1 MGRDIAITIS
11 FTSALNKKVIDYDD
25 KAYLPWRWIFMA
37 IKNRVLLALTILLVL
52 SAIGLSFI
60 SHAPNRLISGQGVS
74 LFSLITG
81 PVWWSLVPILMLFA
95 FVFCKQNA
103 LVCWSTVLVAEMLFF
118 ALLLLAGT
126 AATQFSGGE
135 ESLARTSLDGGFW
148 LMSGLSILIAVDSMS
163 RVIVNPV
170 WRGLANILLAL
181 PVVILLATGQL
192 DHLSLMKEYINRQD
206 VFEDALWQ
214 HLQILFTTLIPAVG
228 LGIPLGIFCFRS
240 PRFQGAIF
248 STLNII
254 QTIPSI
260 ALFGLLIAPLAGLAA
275 AIPWLA
281 EHGISGIGLA
291 PAIVALVLY
300 ALLPLVRNVVAGLE
314 AVPDSVVESARGM
327 GMTRSQLFFRVQVP
341 IAMPLILSGIRIIAV
356 QTVGLAVV
364 AALIGA
370 GGLGAIVFQGL
381 LSSAL
386 DLVLLGVI
394 PVIIMAVVVDSLF
407 KFIVIF
413 MDTSHR

>member
-1 MGRDIAITIS
+1 MS
-11 FTSALNKKVIDYDD
+11 V
-25 KAYLPWRWIFMA
+25 
-37 IKNRVLLALTILLVL
+37 KNRVLLSLVILMIL
-52 SAIGLSFI
+52 SGVGLSFV
-60 SHAPNRLISGQGVS
+60 SHAPNRLISGQGIS
-74 LFSLITG
+74 LISLITG
-81 PVWWSLVPILMLFA
+81 PVWWLLLPILMLASFA
-95 FVFCKQNA
+95 FFKQ
-103 LVCWSTVLVAEMLFF
+103 STVLYWTTVLIAELLLFG
-118 ALLLLAGT
+118 LLLLAGT
-126 AATQFSGGE
+126 TATQLAGGE
-135 ESLARTSLDGGFW
+135 ESLVRTSLGGGFW
-148 LMSGLSILIAVDSMS
+148 LMSGMSILIAIDSLS
-163 RVIVNPV
+163 RAVVNPI
-170 WRGLANILLAL
+170 WRSMANVLLLL

-192 DHLSLMKEYINRQD
+192 DQLSLLKEYVNRQD
-206 VFEDALWQ
+206 VFNDALWQ
-214 HLQILFTTLIPAVG
+214 HLQILFATLVPAML
-228 LGIPLGIFCFRS
+228 LGIPLGLFCFRS
-240 PRFQGAIF
+240 PRFQVAVF

-281 EHGISGIGLA
+281 EHGVSGIGLA

-300 ALLPLVRNVVAGLE
+300 ALLPLVRNVVAGLD

-327 GMTRSQLFFRVQVP
+327 GMTRSQLFFRVQIP
-341 IAMPLILSGIRIIAV
+341 IAMPLIVSGVRIIAV

-394 PVIIMAVVVDSLF
+394 PVVVMAVVVDSLF

>member
-1 MGRDIAITIS
+1 MVVR
-11 FTSALNKKVIDYDD
+11 
-25 KAYLPWRWIFMA
+25 
-37 IKNRVLLALTILLVL
+37 NRVLLALVILMIL
-52 SAIGLSFI
+52 SGVGLSFV
-60 SHAPNRLISGQGVS
+60 SHAPNRLISGQGIS
-74 LFSLITG
+74 LISLITG
-81 PVWWSLVPILMLFA
+81 PVWWLLVPILMLTSFA
-95 FVFCKQNA
+95 FFKQSVA
-103 LVCWSTVLVAEMLFF
+103 LCWATVLIAELLLFG
-118 ALLLLAGT
+118 LLLLAGT
-126 AATQFSGGE
+126 TATQLAGGE
-135 ESLARTSLDGGFW
+135 ESLVRTSLGGGFW
-148 LMSGLSILIAVDSMS
+148 LMSGMSILIAIDSLS
-163 RVIVNPV
+163 RAVVNPI
-170 WRGLANILLAL
+170 WRSMANVLLIL

-192 DHLSLMKEYINRQD
+192 DQLSLLKEYVNRQD
-206 VFEDALWQ
+206 VFNDALWQ
-214 HLQILFTTLIPAVG
+214 HLQILFATLVPAVL
-228 LGIPLGIFCFRS
+228 LGIPLGLICFRS
-240 PRFQGAIF
+240 PRFQGVIF
-248 STLNII
+248 SILNII

-281 EHGISGIGLA
+281 EHGVSGIGLA

-314 AVPDSVVESARGM
+314 AVPSSVVESARGM
-327 GMTRSQLFFRVQVP
+327 GMTRSQLFFRVQIP
-341 IAMPLILSGIRIIAV
+341 IAMPLILSGVRIIAV

-394 PVIIMAVVVDSLF
+394 PVVVMAVVVDSLF

>member
-1 MGRDIAITIS
+1 MS
-11 FTSALNKKVIDYDD
+11 V
-25 KAYLPWRWIFMA
+25 
-37 IKNRVLLALTILLVL
+37 KNRVLLSLVILMIL
-52 SAIGLSFI
+52 SGVGLSFV
-60 SHAPNRLISGQGVS
+60 SHAPNRLISGQGIS
-74 LFSLITG
+74 LISLITG
-81 PVWWSLVPILMLFA
+81 PVWWLLLPILMLASFA
-95 FVFCKQNA
+95 FFKQ
-103 LVCWSTVLVAEMLFF
+103 STVLYWATILIAELLLFG
-118 ALLLLAGT
+118 LLLLAGT
-126 AATQFSGGE
+126 TATQLAGGE
-135 ESLARTSLDGGFW
+135 ESLVRTSLGGGFW
-148 LMSGLSILIAVDSMS
+148 LMSGMSILIAIDSLS
-163 RVIVNPV
+163 RAVVNPI
-170 WRGLANILLAL
+170 WRSMANVLLLL
-181 PVVILLATGQL
+181 PVVILLASGQL
-192 DHLSLMKEYINRQD
+192 DQLSLLKEYVNRQD
-206 VFEDALWQ
+206 VFNDALWQ
-214 HLQILFTTLIPAVG
+214 HLQILLATLVPAML
-228 LGIPLGIFCFRS
+228 LGIPLGLFCFRS
-240 PRFQGAIF
+240 PHFQTAVF

-281 EHGISGIGLA
+281 EHGVSGIGLA

-300 ALLPLVRNVVAGLE
+300 ALLPLVRNVVAGLD

-327 GMTRSQLFFRVQVP
+327 GMTRSQLFFRVQIP
-341 IAMPLILSGIRIIAV
+341 IAMPLIVSGVRIIAV

-394 PVIIMAVVVDSLF
+394 PVVVMAVVVDSLF

>member
-1 MGRDIAITIS
+1 
-11 FTSALNKKVIDYDD
+11 
-25 KAYLPWRWIFMA
+25 MA
-37 IKNRVLLALTILLVL
+37 VKNRVLLALVILMIL
-52 SAIGLSFI
+52 SGAGLSFV
-60 SHAPNRLISGQGVS
+60 SHAPNRLISGQGIS
-74 LFSLITG
+74 LISLITG
-81 PVWWSLVPILMLFA
+81 PVWWLLVPLLMLSVFA
-95 FVFCKQNA
+95 FAKQNA
-103 LVCWSTVLVAEMLFF
+103 VLCWSTVLVAEVLLFG
-118 ALLLLAGT
+118 LLFLAGT
-126 AATQFSGGE
+126 TATQLAGGE
-135 ESLARTSLDGGFW
+135 ESLARTSLGGGFW
-148 LMSGLSILIAVDSMS
+148 LMSGMSILIVIDSLSRAV
-163 RVIVNPV
+163 VNPI
-170 WRGLANILLAL
+170 WRSLANVSLVL

-192 DHLSLMKEYINRQD
+192 DQLSLMKEYVNRQD
-206 VFEDALWQ
+206 VFNDALWQ
-214 HLQILFTTLIPAVG
+214 HLQILVATLAPAVV
-228 LGIPLGIFCFRS
+228 LGIPLGLLCFRS
-240 PRFQGAIF
+240 PRFQGTIF

-281 EHGISGIGLA
+281 EHGVSGIGLA

-300 ALLPLVRNVVAGLE
+300 ALLPLVRNIVAGLE
-314 AVPDSVVESARGM
+314 AVPDSVVESAQGM
-327 GMTRSQLFFRVQVP
+327 GMTRSQLFFQVQIP

-394 PVIIMAVVVDSLF
+394 PVIVMAVVVDSLF

>member
-1 MGRDIAITIS
+1 MS
-11 FTSALNKKVIDYDD
+11 V
-25 KAYLPWRWIFMA
+25 
-37 IKNRVLLALTILLVL
+37 KNRVLLALVILMIL
-52 SAIGLSFI
+52 SGVGLSFV
-60 SHAPNRLISGQGVS
+60 SHAPNRLISGQGIS
-74 LFSLITG
+74 LISLITG
-81 PVWWSLVPILMLFA
+81 SVWWLLVPILMLASFA
-95 FVFCKQNA
+95 FFKQ
-103 LVCWSTVLVAEMLFF
+103 STVLYWATVLIAELLLFG
-118 ALLLLAGT
+118 LLLLAGT
-126 AATQFSGGE
+126 TATQLAGGE
-135 ESLARTSLDGGFW
+135 ESLVRTSLGGGFW
-148 LMSGLSILIAVDSMS
+148 LMSGMSILIAIDSLS
-163 RVIVNPV
+163 RAVVNPI
-170 WRGLANILLAL
+170 WRSMANVLLLL

-192 DHLSLMKEYINRQD
+192 DQLSLLKEYVNRQD
-206 VFEDALWQ
+206 VFNDALWQ
-214 HLQILFTTLIPAVG
+214 HLQILFATLVPAMF
-228 LGIPLGIFCFRS
+228 LGIPLGLFCFRS
-240 PRFQGAIF
+240 PRFQITVFA
-248 STLNII
+248 TLNII

-281 EHGISGIGLA
+281 EHGVSGIGLA

-300 ALLPLVRNVVAGLE
+300 ALLPLVRNVVAGLD
-314 AVPDSVVESARGM
+314 AVSDSVVESARGM
-327 GMTRSQLFFRVQVP
+327 GMTRSQLFFRVQIP
-341 IAMPLILSGIRIIAV
+341 IAMPLIVSGVRIIAV

-394 PVIIMAVVVDSLF
+394 PVVVMAVVVDSLF

>member
-1 MGRDIAITIS
+1 MS
-11 FTSALNKKVIDYDD
+11 V
-25 KAYLPWRWIFMA
+25 
-37 IKNRVLLALTILLVL
+37 KNRVLLSLVILMIL
-52 SAIGLSFI
+52 SGVGLSFV
-60 SHAPNRLISGQGVS
+60 SHAPNRLISGQGIS
-74 LFSLITG
+74 LISLITG
-81 PVWWSLVPILMLFA
+81 PVWWLLLPILMLASFA
-95 FVFCKQNA
+95 FFKQ
-103 LVCWSTVLVAEMLFF
+103 STVLYWATVLIAELLLFG
-118 ALLLLAGT
+118 LLLLAGT
-126 AATQFSGGE
+126 TATQLAGGE
-135 ESLARTSLDGGFW
+135 ESLVRTSLGGGFW
-148 LMSGLSILIAVDSMS
+148 LMSGMSILIAIDSLS
-163 RVIVNPV
+163 RAVVNPI
-170 WRGLANILLAL
+170 WRSMANVLLLL

-192 DHLSLMKEYINRQD
+192 DQLSLLKEYVNRQD
-206 VFEDALWQ
+206 VFNDALWQ
-214 HLQILFTTLIPAVG
+214 HLQILFATLVPAML
-228 LGIPLGIFCFRS
+228 LGIPLGLFCFRS
-240 PRFQGAIF
+240 PRFQVSVF
-248 STLNII
+248 SALNII

-281 EHGISGIGLA
+281 EHGVSGIGLA

-300 ALLPLVRNVVAGLE
+300 ALLPLVRNVVAGLD

-327 GMTRSQLFFRVQVP
+327 GMTRSQLFFRVQIP
-341 IAMPLILSGIRIIAV
+341 IAMPLIVSGVRIIAV

-394 PVIIMAVVVDSLF
+394 PVVVMAVVVDSLF

>member
-1 MGRDIAITIS
+1 MS
-11 FTSALNKKVIDYDD
+11 V
-25 KAYLPWRWIFMA
+25 
-37 IKNRVLLALTILLVL
+37 KNRVLLSLVILMIL
-52 SAIGLSFI
+52 SGVGLSFV
-60 SHAPNRLISGQGVS
+60 SHAPNRLISGQGIS
-74 LFSLITG
+74 LISLITG
-81 PVWWSLVPILMLFA
+81 PVWWLLLPILMLASFA
-95 FVFCKQNA
+95 FFKQ
-103 LVCWSTVLVAEMLFF
+103 STVLYWATVLIAELLLFG
-118 ALLLLAGT
+118 LLLLAGAT
-126 AATQFSGGE
+126 ATQLAGGE
-135 ESLARTSLDGGFW
+135 ESLVRTSLGGGFW
-148 LMSGLSILIAVDSMS
+148 VMSGMSILIAIDSLS
-163 RVIVNPV
+163 RAVVNPI
-170 WRGLANILLAL
+170 WRSMANVLLLL

-192 DHLSLMKEYINRQD
+192 DQLSLLKEYVNRQD
-206 VFEDALWQ
+206 VFNDALWQ
-214 HLQILFTTLIPAVG
+214 HLQILFATLVPAML
-228 LGIPLGIFCFRS
+228 LGIPLGLFCFRS
-240 PRFQGAIF
+240 PRFQVAVF

-281 EHGISGIGLA
+281 EHGMSGIGLA

-300 ALLPLVRNVVAGLE
+300 ALLPLVRNVVAGLD

-327 GMTRSQLFFRVQVP
+327 GMTRSQLFFRVQIP
-341 IAMPLILSGIRIIAV
+341 IAMPLIISGVRIIAV

-394 PVIIMAVVVDSLF
+394 PVVVMAVVVDSLF

>member
-1 MGRDIAITIS
+1 
-11 FTSALNKKVIDYDD
+11 
-25 KAYLPWRWIFMA
+25 MA
-37 IKNRVLLALTILLVL
+37 VKNRVLLALVILMIL
-52 SAIGLSFI
+52 SGAGLSFV
-60 SHAPNRLISGQGVS
+60 SHAPNRLISGQGI
-74 LFSLITG
+74 SLISLVTG
-81 PVWWSLVPILMLFA
+81 PVWWLLVPILMLASFA
-95 FVFCKQNA
+95 FFKPSIVLYWA
-103 LVCWSTVLVAEMLFF
+103 TVLIAELLLFG
-118 ALLLLAGT
+118 LLLLAGT
-126 AATQFSGGE
+126 TATQLAGGE
-135 ESLARTSLDGGFW
+135 ESLVRTSLGGGFW
-148 LMSGLSILIAVDSMS
+148 LMSGMSILIAIDSLS
-163 RVIVNPV
+163 RAVMNPI
-170 WRGLANILLAL
+170 WRSIANILLIL

-192 DHLSLMKEYINRQD
+192 DQLSLLKEYVNRQD
-206 VFEDALWQ
+206 VFNDALWQ
-214 HLQILFTTLIPAVG
+214 HLQILFATLVPAVL
-228 LGIPLGIFCFRS
+228 LGIPLGLICFRS

-260 ALFGLLIAPLAGLAA
+260 ALFGLLIVPLAGLAA

-281 EHGISGIGLA
+281 EHGVSGIGLA

-314 AVPDSVVESARGM
+314 AVPDSVVESAQGM
-327 GMTRSQLFFRVQVP
+327 GMTRSQLFFRVQIP
-341 IAMPLILSGIRIIAV
+341 IAMPLILSGVRIIAV

-394 PVIIMAVVVDSLF
+394 PVIVMAVVVDSLF

>member
-1 MGRDIAITIS
+1 
-11 FTSALNKKVIDYDD
+11 
-25 KAYLPWRWIFMA
+25 MA
-37 IKNRVLLALTILLVL
+37 VKNRVLLALVILMIL
-52 SAIGLSFI
+52 SGAGLSFV
-60 SHAPNRLISGQGVS
+60 SHAPNRLISGQGI
-74 LFSLITG
+74 SLISLVTG
-81 PVWWSLVPILMLFA
+81 PVWWLLVPILMLASFA
-95 FVFCKQNA
+95 FFKPSIVLYWA
-103 LVCWSTVLVAEMLFF
+103 TVLIAELLLFG
-118 ALLLLAGT
+118 LLLLAGT
-126 AATQFSGGE
+126 TATQLAGGE
-135 ESLARTSLDGGFW
+135 ESLVRTSLGGGFW
-148 LMSGLSILIAVDSMS
+148 LMSGMSILIAIDSLS
-163 RVIVNPV
+163 RAVMNPI
-170 WRGLANILLAL
+170 WRSIANILLIL

-192 DHLSLMKEYINRQD
+192 DQLSLLKEYVNRQD
-206 VFEDALWQ
+206 VFNDALWQ
-214 HLQILFTTLIPAVG
+214 HLQILFATLVPAVL
-228 LGIPLGIFCFRS
+228 LGIPLGLICFRS
-240 PRFQGAIF
+240 PRFQCAIF

-281 EHGISGIGLA
+281 EHGVSGIGLA

-314 AVPDSVVESARGM
+314 AVPDSVVESAQGM
-327 GMTRSQLFFRVQVP
+327 GMTRSQLFFRVQIP
-341 IAMPLILSGIRIIAV
+341 IAMPLILSGVRIIAV

-394 PVIIMAVVVDSLF
+394 PVIVMAVVVDSLF

>member
-1 MGRDIAITIS
+1 MS
-11 FTSALNKKVIDYDD
+11 V
-25 KAYLPWRWIFMA
+25 
-37 IKNRVLLALTILLVL
+37 KNRVLLALVILMIL
-52 SAIGLSFI
+52 SGVGLSFV
-60 SHAPNRLISGQGVS
+60 SHAPNRLISGQGIS
-74 LFSLITG
+74 LISLITG
-81 PVWWSLVPILMLFA
+81 SVWWLLVPILMLASFA
-95 FVFCKQNA
+95 FFKQ
-103 LVCWSTVLVAEMLFF
+103 STVLYWATVLIAELLLFG
-118 ALLLLAGT
+118 LLLLAGT
-126 AATQFSGGE
+126 TATQLAGGE
-135 ESLARTSLDGGFW
+135 ESLVRTSLGGGFW
-148 LMSGLSILIAVDSMS
+148 LMSGMSILIAIDSLS
-163 RVIVNPV
+163 RAVVNPI
-170 WRGLANILLAL
+170 WRSMANVLLLL

-192 DHLSLMKEYINRQD
+192 DQLSLLKEYVNRQD
-206 VFEDALWQ
+206 VFNDALWQ
-214 HLQILFTTLIPAVG
+214 HLQILFATLVPAMF
-228 LGIPLGIFCFRS
+228 LGIPLGLFCFRS
-240 PRFQGAIF
+240 TRFQVTVF
-248 STLNII
+248 SILNII
-254 QTIPSI
+254 QTIPAI

-281 EHGISGIGLA
+281 EHGVSGIGLA

-300 ALLPLVRNVVAGLE
+300 ALLPLVRNVVAGLD

-327 GMTRSQLFFRVQVP
+327 GMTRSQLFFQVQIP
-341 IAMPLILSGIRIIAV
+341 IAMPLIVSGVRIIAV

-394 PVIIMAVVVDSLF
+394 PVVVMAVVVDSLF

>member
-1 MGRDIAITIS
+1 MIAE
-11 FTSALNKKVIDYDD
+11 
-25 KAYLPWRWIFMA
+25 
-37 IKNRVLLALTILLVL
+37 LL
-52 SAIGLSFI
+52 
-60 SHAPNRLISGQGVS
+60 
-74 LFSLITG
+74 LFG
-81 PVWWSLVPILMLFA
+81 
-95 FVFCKQNA
+95 
-103 LVCWSTVLVAEMLFF
+103 
-118 ALLLLAGT
+118 LLLLAGT
-126 AATQFSGGE
+126 TATQLAGGE
-135 ESLARTSLDGGFW
+135 ESLVRTSLGGGFW
-148 LMSGLSILIAVDSMS
+148 LMSGMSILIAIDSLS
-163 RVIVNPV
+163 RAVMNPI
-170 WRGLANILLAL
+170 WRSIANILLIL

-192 DHLSLMKEYINRQD
+192 DQLSLLKEYVNRQD
-206 VFEDALWQ
+206 VFNDALWQ
-214 HLQILFTTLIPAVG
+214 HLQILFATLVPAVL
-228 LGIPLGIFCFRS
+228 LGIPLGLICFRS

-281 EHGISGIGLA
+281 EHGVSGIGLA

-314 AVPDSVVESARGM
+314 AVPDSVVESAQGM
-327 GMTRSQLFFRVQVP
+327 GMTRSQLFFRVQIP
-341 IAMPLILSGIRIIAV
+341 IAMPLILSGVRIIAV

-394 PVIIMAVVVDSLF
+394 PVIVMAVVVDSLF

>member
-1 MGRDIAITIS
+1 MS
-11 FTSALNKKVIDYDD
+11 V
-25 KAYLPWRWIFMA
+25 
-37 IKNRVLLALTILLVL
+37 KNRVLLALVILMIL
-52 SAIGLSFI
+52 SGVGLSFV
-60 SHAPNRLISGQGVS
+60 SHAPNRLISGQGIS
-74 LFSLITG
+74 LISLITG
-81 PVWWSLVPILMLFA
+81 SVWWLLVPILMLASFA
-95 FVFCKQNA
+95 FFKQ
-103 LVCWSTVLVAEMLFF
+103 STVLYWATVLIAELLLFG
-118 ALLLLAGT
+118 LLLLAGT
-126 AATQFSGGE
+126 TATQLAGGE
-135 ESLARTSLDGGFW
+135 ESLVRTSLGGGFW
-148 LMSGLSILIAVDSMS
+148 LMSGMSILIAIDSLS
-163 RVIVNPV
+163 RAVVNPI
-170 WRGLANILLAL
+170 WRSMANVLLLL

-192 DHLSLMKEYINRQD
+192 DQLSLLKEYVNRQD
-206 VFEDALWQ
+206 VFNDALWQ
-214 HLQILFTTLIPAVG
+214 HLQILFATLVPAMF
-228 LGIPLGIFCFRS
+228 LGIPLGLFCFRS
-240 PRFQGAIF
+240 TRVQVTVF
-248 STLNII
+248 SILNII

-281 EHGISGIGLA
+281 EHGVSGIGLA

-300 ALLPLVRNVVAGLE
+300 ALLPLVRNVVAGLD

-327 GMTRSQLFFRVQVP
+327 GMTRSQLFFRVQIP
-341 IAMPLILSGIRIIAV
+341 IAMPLIVSGVRIIAV

-394 PVIIMAVVVDSLF
+394 PVVVMAVVVDSLF

>member
-1 MGRDIAITIS
+1 
-11 FTSALNKKVIDYDD
+11 
-25 KAYLPWRWIFMA
+25 MA
-37 IKNRVLLALTILLVL
+37 VKNRVLLALVILMIL
-52 SAIGLSFI
+52 SGAGLSFV
-60 SHAPNRLISGQGVS
+60 SHAPNRLISGQGI
-74 LFSLITG
+74 SLISLVTG
-81 PVWWSLVPILMLFA
+81 PVWWLLVPILMLASFA
-95 FVFCKQNA
+95 FFKPSIVLYWA
-103 LVCWSTVLVAEMLFF
+103 TVLIAELLLFG
-118 ALLLLAGT
+118 LLLLAGT
-126 AATQFSGGE
+126 TATQLAGGE
-135 ESLARTSLDGGFW
+135 ESLVRTSLGGGFW
-148 LMSGLSILIAVDSMS
+148 LMSGMSILIAIDSLS
-163 RVIVNPV
+163 RAVINPI
-170 WRGLANILLAL
+170 WRSIANILLIL

-192 DHLSLMKEYINRQD
+192 DQLSLLKEYVNRQD
-206 VFEDALWQ
+206 VFNDALWQ
-214 HLQILFTTLIPAVG
+214 HLQILFATLVPAVL
-228 LGIPLGIFCFRS
+228 LGIPLGLICFRS

-281 EHGISGIGLA
+281 EHGVSGIGLA

-314 AVPDSVVESARGM
+314 AVPDSVVESAQGM
-327 GMTRSQLFFRVQVP
+327 GMTRSQLFFRVQIP
-341 IAMPLILSGIRIIAV
+341 IAMPLILSGVRIIAV

-394 PVIIMAVVVDSLF
+394 PVIVMAVVVDSLF

>member
-1 MGRDIAITIS
+1 
-11 FTSALNKKVIDYDD
+11 
-25 KAYLPWRWIFMA
+25 MA
-37 IKNRVLLALTILLVL
+37 VKNRVLLALVILMIL
-52 SAIGLSFI
+52 SGAGLSFV
-60 SHAPNRLISGQGVS
+60 SHAPNRLISGQGI
-74 LFSLITG
+74 SLISLVTG
-81 PVWWSLVPILMLFA
+81 PVWWLLVPILMLASFA
-95 FVFCKQNA
+95 FFKPSIVLYWA
-103 LVCWSTVLVAEMLFF
+103 TVLIAELLLFG
-118 ALLLLAGT
+118 LLLLAGT
-126 AATQFSGGE
+126 TATQLAGGE
-135 ESLARTSLDGGFW
+135 ESLVRTSLGGGFW
-148 LMSGLSILIAVDSMS
+148 LMSGMSILIAIDSLS
-163 RVIVNPV
+163 RAVMNPI
-170 WRGLANILLAL
+170 WRSIANILLIL

-192 DHLSLMKEYINRQD
+192 DQLSLLKEYVNRQD
-206 VFEDALWQ
+206 VFNDALWQ
-214 HLQILFTTLIPAVG
+214 HLQILFATLVPAVL
-228 LGIPLGIFCFRS
+228 LGIPLGLTCFRS

-281 EHGISGIGLA
+281 EHGVSGIGLA

-314 AVPDSVVESARGM
+314 AVPDSVVESAQGM
-327 GMTRSQLFFRVQVP
+327 GMTRSQLFFRVQIP
-341 IAMPLILSGIRIIAV
+341 IAMPLILSGVRIIAV

-394 PVIIMAVVVDSLF
+394 PVIVMAVVVDSLF

>member
-1 MGRDIAITIS
+1 M
-11 FTSALNKKVIDYDD
+11 
-25 KAYLPWRWIFMA
+25 
-37 IKNRVLLALTILLVL
+37 ILLVL
-52 SAIGLSFI
+52 SGVGLSFV

-74 LFSLITG
+74 LTSLFTG
-81 PVWWSLVPILMLFA
+81 PVWWLLVPVVILFTLA
-95 FVFCKQNA
+95 FFKQNSV
-103 LVCWSTVLVAEMLFF
+103 LHWSTVLFAEVLLFG
-118 ALLLLAGT
+118 LLLLAGRT
-126 AATQFSGGE
+126 ATQLTGGE
-135 ESLARTSLDGGFW
+135 ESLARTSLGGGFW
-148 LMSGLSILIAVDSMS
+148 LMSGLSLLIAVDSLS
-163 RVIVNPV
+163 RAIVNPV
-170 WRGLANILLAL
+170 WRSLANVLLVL

-192 DHLSLMKEYINRQD
+192 DQLSLLKEYANRQD
-206 VFEDALWQ
+206 VFDDALWQ
-214 HLQILFTTLIPAVG
+214 HLQILLATVVPAV
-228 LGIPLGIFCFRS
+228 LIGIPLGLLCFRS
-240 PRFQGAIF
+240 RRFQGTIF

-314 AVPDSVVESARGM
+314 SVPDSVVESAQGM
-327 GMTRSQLFFRVQVP
+327 GMTRSQLFFWVQIP
-341 IAMPLILSGIRIIAV
+341 IALPLILSGIRIIAV

-370 GGLGAIVFQGL
+370 GGLGAIMFQGL

-394 PVIIMAVVVDSLF
+394 PVIVMAVMVDSLF

-413 MDTSHR
+413 MDTSNR

>member
-1 MGRDIAITIS
+1 
-11 FTSALNKKVIDYDD
+11 
-25 KAYLPWRWIFMA
+25 MA
-37 IKNRVLLALTILLVL
+37 VKNRVLLALVILMIL
-52 SAIGLSFI
+52 SGAGLSFV
-60 SHAPNRLISGQGVS
+60 SHAPNRLISGQGI
-74 LFSLITG
+74 SLISLVTG
-81 PVWWSLVPILMLFA
+81 PVWWLLVPILMLASFA
-95 FVFCKQNA
+95 FFKPSIVLYWA
-103 LVCWSTVLVAEMLFF
+103 TVLIAELLLFG
-118 ALLLLAGT
+118 LLLLAGT
-126 AATQFSGGE
+126 TATQLAGGE
-135 ESLARTSLDGGFW
+135 ESLVRTSLGGGFW
-148 LMSGLSILIAVDSMS
+148 LMSGMSILIAIDSLS
-163 RVIVNPV
+163 RAVVNPI
-170 WRGLANILLAL
+170 WRSMANVLLLL

-192 DHLSLMKEYINRQD
+192 DQLSLLKEYVNRQD
-206 VFEDALWQ
+206 VFNDALWQ
-214 HLQILFTTLIPAVG
+214 HLQILFATLVPAVL
-228 LGIPLGIFCFRS
+228 LGIPLGLICFRS
-240 PRFQGAIF
+240 PHFQGAIF

-281 EHGISGIGLA
+281 EHGVSGIGLA

-314 AVPDSVVESARGM
+314 AVPDSVVESAQGM
-327 GMTRSQLFFRVQVP
+327 GMTRSQLFFRVQIP
-341 IAMPLILSGIRIIAV
+341 IAMPLILSGVRIIAV

-394 PVIIMAVVVDSLF
+394 PVIVMAVVVDSLF

>member
-1 MGRDIAITIS
+1 MS
-11 FTSALNKKVIDYDD
+11 V
-25 KAYLPWRWIFMA
+25 
-37 IKNRVLLALTILLVL
+37 KNRVLLSLVILMIL
-52 SAIGLSFI
+52 SGVGLSFV
-60 SHAPNRLISGQGVS
+60 SHAPNRLISGQGIS
-74 LFSLITG
+74 LISLITG
-81 PVWWSLVPILMLFA
+81 PVWWLLLPILMLASFA
-95 FVFCKQNA
+95 FFKQ
-103 LVCWSTVLVAEMLFF
+103 STVLYWATVLIAELLLFG
-118 ALLLLAGT
+118 LLLLAGT
-126 AATQFSGGE
+126 TATQLAGGD
-135 ESLARTSLDGGFW
+135 ESLVRTSLGGGFW
-148 LMSGLSILIAVDSMS
+148 LMSGMSILIAIDSLS
-163 RVIVNPV
+163 RAVVNPI
-170 WRGLANILLAL
+170 WRSMANVLLLL

-192 DHLSLMKEYINRQD
+192 DQLSLLKEYANRQD
-206 VFEDALWQ
+206 VFNDALWQ
-214 HLQILFTTLIPAVG
+214 HLQILLATLVPAML
-228 LGIPLGIFCFRS
+228 LGIPLGLFCFRS
-240 PRFQGAIF
+240 PRFQAAVF

-281 EHGISGIGLA
+281 EHGVSGIGLA

-300 ALLPLVRNVVAGLE
+300 ALLPLVRNVVAGLD

-327 GMTRSQLFFRVQVP
+327 GMTRSQLFFRVQIP
-341 IAMPLILSGIRIIAV
+341 IAMPLIVSGVRIIAV

-394 PVIIMAVVVDSLF
+394 PVVVMAVVVDSLF

>member
-1 MGRDIAITIS
+1 MVVR
-11 FTSALNKKVIDYDD
+11 
-25 KAYLPWRWIFMA
+25 
-37 IKNRVLLALTILLVL
+37 NRVLLALVILMIL
-52 SAIGLSFI
+52 SGGGLSFV
-60 SHAPNRLISGQGVS
+60 SHAPNRLISGQEIS
-74 LFSLITG
+74 LISLITG
-81 PVWWSLVPILMLFA
+81 PVWWLLVPILMLASFS
-95 FVFCKQNA
+95 FFKQ
-103 LVCWSTVLVAEMLFF
+103 STVLYWATVLIAELLLFG
-118 ALLLLAGT
+118 LLLLAGT
-126 AATQFSGGE
+126 TATQLAGGE
-135 ESLARTSLDGGFW
+135 ESLVRTSLGGGFW
-148 LMSGLSILIAVDSMS
+148 LMSGMSILIAIDSLS
-163 RVIVNPV
+163 RAVVNPI
-170 WRGLANILLAL
+170 WRGMANILLIL

-192 DHLSLMKEYINRQD
+192 DQLSLLKEYVNRQD
-206 VFEDALWQ
+206 VFDDALWQ
-214 HLQILFTTLIPAVG
+214 HLQILFATLVPAVL
-228 LGIPLGIFCFRS
+228 LGIPLGLICYRS

-281 EHGISGIGLA
+281 EHGVSGIGLA
-291 PAIVALVLY
+291 PAIIALVLY
-300 ALLPLVRNVVAGLE
+300 ALLPLVRNVVAGLG

-327 GMTRSQLFFRVQVP
+327 GMTRSQLFFRVQIP
-341 IAMPLILSGIRIIAV
+341 IAMPLIVSGVRIIAV

-394 PVIIMAVVVDSLF
+394 PVIVMAVVVDSLF
-407 KFIVIF
+407 KFIIIF
-413 MDTSHR
+413 MDTSNQ

>member
-1 MGRDIAITIS
+1 
-11 FTSALNKKVIDYDD
+11 
-25 KAYLPWRWIFMA
+25 MA
-37 IKNRVLLALTILLVL
+37 VKNRVLLALVILMIL
-52 SAIGLSFI
+52 SGAGLSFV
-60 SHAPNRLISGQGVS
+60 SHAPNRLISGQGI
-74 LFSLITG
+74 SLISLVTG
-81 PVWWSLVPILMLFA
+81 PVWWLLVPILMLASFA
-95 FVFCKQNA
+95 FFKPSIVLYWA
-103 LVCWSTVLVAEMLFF
+103 TVLIAELLLFG
-118 ALLLLAGT
+118 LLLLAGT
-126 AATQFSGGE
+126 TATQLAGGE
-135 ESLARTSLDGGFW
+135 ESLVRTSLGGGFW
-148 LMSGLSILIAVDSMS
+148 LMSGMSILIAIDSLS
-163 RVIVNPV
+163 RAVMNPI
-170 WRGLANILLAL
+170 WRSIANILLIL
-181 PVVILLATGQL
+181 PIVILLATGQL
-192 DHLSLMKEYINRQD
+192 DQLSLLKEYVNRQD
-206 VFEDALWQ
+206 VFNDALWQ
-214 HLQILFTTLIPAVG
+214 HLQILFATLVPAVL
-228 LGIPLGIFCFRS
+228 LGIPLGLICFRS

-281 EHGISGIGLA
+281 EHGVSGIGLA

-314 AVPDSVVESARGM
+314 AVPDSVVESAQGM
-327 GMTRSQLFFRVQVP
+327 GMTRSQLFFRVQIP
-341 IAMPLILSGIRIIAV
+341 IAMPLILSGVRIIAV

-394 PVIIMAVVVDSLF
+394 PVIVMAVVVDSLF